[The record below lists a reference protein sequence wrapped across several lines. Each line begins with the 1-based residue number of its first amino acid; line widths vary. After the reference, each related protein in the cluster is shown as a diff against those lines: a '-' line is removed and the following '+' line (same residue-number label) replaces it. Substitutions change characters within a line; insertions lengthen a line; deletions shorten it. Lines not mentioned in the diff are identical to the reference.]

1 MVEAITGAAY
11 ISGGR
16 ECALRVLKIMT
27 VPIPGI
33 SQWSDFG
40 SRVVIPYANTVAQ
53 LRAESIEA
61 VEKIVG
67 HKFREPHL
75 LAQAMVCL
83 TFFAFLVRVVHRS
96 TVQTHSSVRT
106 NGMTSYER
114 LEFIGD
120 AILDFSTFNVDT
132 STRSWMTKK
141 KYPQW

>member
-1 MVEAITGAAY
+1 
-11 ISGGR
+11 
-16 ECALRVLKIMT
+16 MT

-40 SRVVIPYANTVAQ
+40 SRVVIPYANTVAH
-53 LRAESIEA
+53 LRAESIA
-61 VEKIVG
+61 TVEKIIG

-75 LAQAMVCL
+75 LAQAMVCI
-83 TFFAFLVRVVHRS
+83 TIFAFLIHVVHRS

-120 AILDFSTFNVDT
+120 AILDFSTFNEDT
-132 STRSWMTKK
+132 SRRSSSPKK